1 MDRGSPKSK
10 GDKNMAA
17 NKLETIR
24 KELENMKG
32 RSAWERGVIGYSLEI
47 LDQVEERSSYEGK
60 EPESIQELNDYM
72 LNGAE
77 DWKQSSWGGSYEIY
91 DGDIAE
97 RLCNP
102 SELKKTRNGE
112 RRPNSCEE
120 WLDVQARALFQA
132 ANKIKKLYRKE
143 A

>member
-1 MDRGSPKSK
+1 
-10 GDKNMAA
+10 MAA
-17 NKLETIR
+17 NKFESIR

-32 RSAWERGVIGYSLEI
+32 RSAWERGVIGYALEI

-112 RRPNSCEE
+112 RRPNNREE